1 MNLFKPALNLA
12 RVLGIADDAL
22 ESLFDSL
29 EVLGILEQWR
39 EVPPFQILPRWE
51 SPLDL
56 LSQAYAIA
64 SKDVVAI

>member
-51 SPLDL
+51 SP
-56 LSQAYAIA
+56 SIYCPKPMQ
-64 SKDVVAI
+64 SPPRM